1 MKENMNLM
9 QASIEGYR
17 NIERDT
23 LVFGDITTLVS
34 TNSYGKSN
42 LMNAID
48 FAVDFIHADRKSRQK
63 MMAYFPYVPLNKYM
77 AGKNFKAD
85 FVFST
90 KRDESVYFV
99 NYGFSFEWISDVGGR
114 KITDEWLTVKEDKKS
129 QKANTLIR
137 RSEKPLY
144 KASPEGRCSSIMKV
158 ADDEL
163 IINKLQMLDNLYYHD
178 LVEMINGI
186 SVYVE
191 RHFDTV
197 SMFSQGTGT
206 EFEDPFNLSH
216 IDNIP
221 RIIYKLKQQYPDKYD
236 TLMDA
241 FLQLFP
247 NIQELDVREIDLG
260 KQHHMGVSEKIP
272 FTISDKVYSMYVKDR
287 NLNQPINISSL
298 SDGARRVFLMLTYT
312 IIADIEGLSLI
323 AMEEPEN
330 SIHPGLLQSYLNV
343 LSQLA
348 GNCRILIASHS
359 PYIIQYV
366 NTADIYIGKPNDK
379 GMAEFARINP
389 AKVNILLKDSMKNSN
404 SVGDYIF
411 DLLSGGEDD
420 TAVLLDYLED

>member
-1 MKENMNLM
+1 M